1 MKKLL
6 TILFFMLLFPAFA
19 IMEDSKIS
27 LPEAIELALSTNP
40 QIKIA
45 KLGILQAENE
55 IKIANSLQNPSLT
68 TFQNLGQS
76 AKGNPQEIGVD
87 YVIEILKRGKRKETA
102 KSSLSSIQ
110 NDEKFLEQQLILD
123 VKLTYF
129 DFLLKKSNLKL
140 IEEQKEI
147 SKQILA
153 FAQQKYEKQ
162 ELSKTDFIQAKIEYN
177 RAVMY
182 TNIAKSELI
191 FSQNKFNT
199 AMNSDKLN
207 FDTKENGLTEDY
219 NSFLTFKPE
228 KVFYNFEK
236 VKNFALNNRYDI
248 KAKQKETQIAQ
259 NKLNEVKSKLIPDLQ
274 IEGGYL
280 YLTKNTSDRGG
291 FRSGAYAGASI
302 VNIPLIYRYQPEIK
316 NAQLEIEKAQLKYED
331 LKIDVTRDVTDA
343 WEKYEITRNNL
354 NFYDN
359 ELLVNS
365 RELLDEA
372 MKNLD
377 ENKIDLTGFFV
388 SKKLYLELMLGYQQA
403 LSEYYISFA
412 ELLRELNIKNY
423 TDLI

>member
-1 MKKLL
+1 
-6 TILFFMLLFPAFA
+6 MLLFPAFA

-274 IEGGYL
+274 IEGGYS

>member
-219 NSFLTFKPE
+219 NGFLTFKPE

-274 IEGGYL
+274 IEGGYS

-331 LKIDVTRDVTDA
+331 LKIDVTRDITDA

>member
-1 MKKLL
+1 MKKIL
-6 TILFFMLLFPAFA
+6 TILFFLLIFPAFA
-19 IMEDSKIS
+19 ITEDSKIS
-27 LPEAIELALSTNP
+27 LADAIELALDTNP
-40 QIKIA
+40 EIKIA

-55 IKIANSLQNPSLT
+55 IKIAGSLQNPNIG
-68 TFQNLGQS
+68 TFQNIGQS

-102 KSSLSSIQ
+102 KSNLASVQ
-110 NDEKFLEQQLILD
+110 NDEKFLEQKLILN

-129 DFLLKKSNLKL
+129 DFLLKKSNLRL

-147 SKQILA
+147 SKQILS
-153 FAQQKYEKQ
+153 FAQEQYEKQ
-162 ELSKTDFIQAKIEYN
+162 KLSKTDLIQAKIEHN

-182 TNIAKSELI
+182 ANIAKSEVI
-191 FSQNKFNT
+191 SSQNRFNT

-207 FDTKENGLTEDY
+207 FDTKENGLNEDY
-219 NSFLTFKPE
+219 EKFLTLEPK
-228 KVFYNFEK
+228 KIFYDFQK
-236 VKNFALNNRYDI
+236 IKNFALENRYDI
-248 KAKQKETQIAQ
+248 QAKQKETQIAK

-274 IEGGYL
+274 IEGGYS
-280 YLTKNTSDRGG
+280 YMTKNTSDRGG
-291 FRSGAYAGASI
+291 FRSAAYAGVGL
-302 VNIPLIYRYQPEIK
+302 VNVPIMYRYQPEIK

-343 WEKYEITRNNL
+343 WEKYEIARNNL
-354 NFYDN
+354 NFYDD

-365 RELLDEA
+365 KELLDEA

-377 ENKIDLTGFFV
+377 NNKIDLTGFFV

-412 ELLRELNIKNY
+412 ELLKELNIKSY
-423 TDLI
+423 KDL

>member
-274 IEGGYL
+274 IEGGYS